1 MQRLVIDPILFYTI
15 MLLLVPLGF
24 GFSYMMIKMS
34 KEAERKAKLAASKG
48 PQKVAQI
55 NLSAKWINWLIIAL
69 LGFQVYLNIAAY
81 NAALS
86 GMKNFNL
93 FLTGVVL
100 LVFAGTFHIYRYGMN
115 EAKKIPSPP
124 PTLEKKIPKP
134 IGVAPDS
141 SAAKLPEKDKSSS
154 VTPNETK
161 QVVPEIKSM
170 STTGTVNEIWPEDNV
185 KKP

>member
-1 MQRLVIDPILFYTI
+1 
-15 MLLLVPLGF
+15 
-24 GFSYMMIKMS
+24 MS

-55 NLSAKWINWLIIAL
+55 HLSAKWINWLIIAL

-115 EAKKIPSPP
+115 EAKKIPTPP
-124 PTLEKKIPKP
+124 PAIDKEIPKP

-141 SAAKLPEKDKSSS
+141 SAEKIPEKSKSPSTS
-154 VTPNETK
+154 DETK
-161 QVVPEIKSM
+161 RVVPEIKSM
-170 STTGTVNEIWPEDNV
+170 SATGTVNEILADDKV